1 MKRLLLL
8 DADVVID
15 LHSLGLFEKICR
27 AYDVYVTQEVYEEAT
42 YFKKG
47 GSKKTINI
55 ADKVVVIKNVD
66 LEDLGK
72 VEKEA
77 KEARLV
83 IDPGESTSIAYINQT
98 EERMTFCSC
107 DKAAIKLISYM
118 ELEQKSISLEKALRS
133 AGYHGKKFYPRHLE
147 KTFKAAVN
155 EGKTL
160 RIQFKKLV

>member
-47 GSKKTINI
+47 GSKNPINI
-55 ADKVVVIKNVD
+55 AGKVIVIKDVE
-66 LEDLGK
+66 LEGLEK
-72 VEKEA
+72 IEKEA

-83 IDPGESTSIAYINQT
+83 IDPGESTSIAYIYQT
-98 EERMTFCSC
+98 DERMTFCSC

-118 ELEQKSISLEKALRS
+118 ELEQKAISLEKALRS
-133 AGYHGKKFYPRHLE
+133 AGYHGKKLYPRHFE

-155 EGKTL
+155 EGKAL
-160 RIQFKKLV
+160 RIQFKKLI